1 MSSEERK
8 KVKAQRAEKYRRNQ
22 PVIEIFKDGEL
33 ITTLDDINAAIS
45 CVREFI
51 LITPKWEDT
60 ALVVKYYKRAF
71 YNEDYKN
78 REEKVKLNP
87 DSKEKNVLFADNKI
101 KYKCIRCWHE
111 TEVCGFCTKCYNII
125 YGMDGKESIMVKLD
139 DLIINEN
146 FMHITKTDRA
156 YTEAV
161 KASIVKHGMKNPVVI
176 DPDNK
181 LLIGHHRYLI
191 AKELGW
197 EEIECKINPIKFNML
212 FFREGLGFNISIS
225 RIDGDLA
232 TNSVNFEDTVNVLKD
247 FDVNENGKTMIA
259 EFYLNIGSDIR
270 LRDVFIPDRGRVVD
284 DKWIEWCVKKYG
296 RDPRCL
302 RC

>member
-1 MSSEERK
+1 MVNDIRK
-8 KVKAQRAEKYRRNQ
+8 ENRRRNRSA
-22 PVIEIFKDGEL
+22 IEIYKDGVL
-33 ITTLDDINAAIS
+33 IVEIDMVNEAIR

-51 LITPKWEDT
+51 MVTPKWEDT
-60 ALVVKYYKRAF
+60 ALIVKYYKKAY
-71 YNEDYKN
+71 YNEDYQN
-78 REEKVKLNP
+78 RNKKVESNP
-87 DSKEKNVLFADNKI
+87 DSSEKNLLFEDSTI
-101 KYKCIRCWHE
+101 KYKCIRCWKE
-111 TEVCGFCTKCYNII
+111 TEVCGFCTECYNII
-125 YGMDGKESIMVKLD
+125 YGMEDKESIMVKLD

-146 FMHITKTDRA
+146 FIHITETDRA

-161 KASIVKHGMKNPVVI
+161 KASIVKYGMKNPVVI
-176 DPDNK
+176 DPDYK

-212 FFREGLGFNISIS
+212 FFREGLGFDISIS
-225 RIDGDLA
+225 RIDGNLA
-232 TNSVNFEDTVNVLKD
+232 TNSVNFEDTINVMKEFRD
-247 FDVNENGKTMIA
+247 SDAMTMIA

-270 LRDVFIPDRGRVVD
+270 LRDVFIPKRGRVVD

-302 RC
+302 KC